1 MTKLLKTIRAHRLVF
16 VLMAGLMIFPMT
28 ALALDSANYEIIDGG
43 TDASQQHNST
53 SANFRME
60 GSVEY
65 MVGDMMSAS
74 WNQETG
80 SPLPSNFC
88 GDGEQYEGEDCDGID
103 LNGATCTS
111 EGFASGVLACDANCV
126 FDTSACVAFAPGGG
140 GGGGG
145 PGPLPTVTIDPGVPI
160 LTYLSSEV
168 LAGTRSSGSTV
179 FVNDNSAGI
188 DYPTSTTWQIAVALS
203 LGGNY
208 YEVYATN
215 SRGGSGTESITITRV
230 EKPFGDVNGDNLIN
244 DYDLSLLAYYWGT
257 SYGEADFNADGNVD
271 DYDLSIM
278 AAYWDIGA

>member
-1 MTKLLKTIRAHRLVF
+1 MTKLLQTIRANRLIF
-16 VLMAGLMIFPMT
+16 VLLAGLLAFPMA
-28 ALALDSANYEIIDGG
+28 ALAIDSTNYEIIDGG

-65 MVGDMMSAS
+65 MVGDTMSAS

-88 GDGEQYEGEDCDGID
+88 GDGEQYSGEDCDGTD
-103 LNGATCTS
+103 LNGKSCS
-111 EGFASGVLACDANCV
+111 NVGFTGGVLSCDVNCV
-126 FDTSACVAFAPGGG
+126 FDTSACTTTTGGGG

-145 PGPLPTVTIDPGVPI
+145 PGPLPTVTIDSDVPV
-160 LTYLSSEV
+160 LTYLSTEV

-179 FVNDNSAGI
+179 FVNDSSAGI
-188 DYPTSTTWQIAVALS
+188 DYPTTTTWQKLVNLT
-203 LGGNY
+203 LGGNF

-230 EKPFGDVNGDNLIN
+230 EKPFGDANGDNLIN
-244 DYDLSLLAYYWGT
+244 DYDLSLLAYHWGT
-257 SYGEADFNADGNVD
+257 DYREADFNADGIVD